1 MNNKTLLLCL
11 ALLFSTAPLANPNTI
26 DVELK
31 LAPPNGDGQQRA
43 DNLSLSKDG
52 QKIDIIDFPK
62 DKKFIRFTFPEG
74 YSDFDLKVFE
84 QNEVAEKRRIM
95 DVYEVSPPKGVML
108 FNQLWPNHASS
119 AQNSREFQVH
129 RQGSRALVVR
139 NKNVDGTAEGVLHDY
154 ILRFTVNGTTY
165 LSDPSI
171 RNRN

>member
-1 MNNKTLLLCL
+1 MKNKNLMLCL
-11 ALLFSTAPLANPNTI
+11 ALLFSATLQANPNTVE
-26 DVELK
+26 VELK
-31 LAPPNGDGQQRA
+31 LASSSGGDQQRA
-43 DNLSLSKDG
+43 DNLSLNRDG
-52 QKIDIIDFPK
+52 QKIQIIDFPK

-84 QNEVAEKRRIM
+84 KNEVEQKRRIM
-95 DVYEVSPPKGVML
+95 DTYALSPKKGVIL
-108 FNQLWPNHASS
+108 FNDLWPNHASS

-129 RQGSRALVVR
+129 KQGRRTLVVR

>member
-1 MNNKTLLLCL
+1 MKSKTLLLCL
-11 ALLFSTAPLANPNTI
+11 ALIFSTAPLANPHTI

-43 DNLSLSKDG
+43 DNLSLFKDG
-52 QKIDIIDFPK
+52 QKIEIIDFPK

-84 QNEVAEKRRIM
+84 KNEVAEKQKIINA
-95 DVYEVSPPKGVML
+95 YGVSLPKGVML
-108 FNQLWPNHASS
+108 FNELWPNHASS

-129 RQGSRALVVR
+129 EQGGRSLVVH

-171 RNRN
+171 RNKN